1 VSDPDPDRDPA
12 AQIRETITQSDHEEL
27 PVRSVIGRTT
37 LSERE
42 VVEAAD
48 SDEAFEFD
56 HGIGL
61 IRLVDTTANEIRS
74 DGGQGTAD
82 RPDTEAESPRLSLL
96 FDDGSVRVNSPD
108 KNATVQAR
116 PDHGQVRLE
125 ATETGDRT
133 VDAVIE
139 GSPEAMAGIA
149 DQIYQAAATAAH
161 ENDDI
166 DPLDGD
172 VDE

>member
-1 VSDPDPDRDPA
+1 MSDPGVDRDPA
-12 AQIRETITQSDHEEL
+12 AQIQETIQQSDHQEL
-27 PVRSVIGRTT
+27 SVRSVIGRTA

-48 SDEAFEFD
+48 SDDTFEFD
-56 HGIGL
+56 HGVGL
-61 IRLVDTTANEIRS
+61 IRLVDTTNEIRS

-82 RPDTEAESPRLSLL
+82 TPDTDAESPRLSIL
-96 FDDGSVRVNSPD
+96 FDNGSVRVNSPD
-108 KNATVQAR
+108 KTATVQAR

-149 DQIYQAAATAAH
+149 DQIYAAAATAAH
-161 ENDDI
+161 ENDEI
-166 DPLDGD
+166 DPLEGD
-172 VDE
+172 RDV

>member
-1 VSDPDPDRDPA
+1 MSDPDPDRDPA
-12 AQIRETITQSDHEEL
+12 AQIRETINQSDHEEL
-27 PVRSVIGRTT
+27 SVRSVIGRTT

-48 SDEAFEFD
+48 SDDAFEFD

-61 IRLVDTTANEIRS
+61 IRLADTTANEIRS

-82 RPDTEAESPRLSLL
+82 RPDTEAETPRLSLL

-125 ATETGDRT
+125 ATETGDRIA
-133 VDAVIE
+133 DAVIE

-149 DQIYQAAATAAH
+149 DQIYEAAATAAH